1 MCLLKVQ
8 LNSRTMES
16 TSKLRV
22 VLLASEWGSK
32 RGRLSTINRELAIH
46 LAKCSEVEVSVLV
59 PRYDREERTAA
70 HNNKVSLIQAKEM
83 TGFKET
89 DCLSFPPDDLQID
102 FIVGHG
108 VELGRHAQVIRD
120 HRQCKWIQFVHTDPE
135 ELGMFKDDSDA
146 ISKAERQHQLEVEL
160 CVEADCV
167 VAVGAKLA
175 EAYRS
180 SLRFCEKDQ
189 DVFVLTPGIFSE
201 FFNVVQ
207 GKKDGNKCRVL
218 SFGRGDS
225 EAFSLKGFDTAAG
238 AVGNLDFAICIFAGA
253 QDRHQDEVANS
264 LKNFS
269 IPPERLR
276 VRTFIEIRERLKQQ
290 FSEVDIAILP
300 SRSEGFGLA
309 ALEALSAGLPVLVSD
324 NSGFGK
330 ALQEV
335 RFGSHY
341 VVSSEDPVLWAK
353 KIEEIWAKKREIRLE
368 EAKDLR
374 ANYGKKYNWEEQCKG
389 LVERMK
395 KVLDGR
401 SFSILMKSV

>member
-1 MCLLKVQ
+1 MLILKVQ

-22 VLLASEWGSK
+22 VLLASEWGSQ
-32 RGRLSTINRELAIH
+32 RNRLSTFNRELAIQ
-46 LAKCSEVEVSVLV
+46 LAKCPEVKVSVLV
-59 PRYDREERTAA
+59 PRCDQEERKAA
-70 HNNKVSLIQAKEM
+70 HNNKVSLIQAKEIK
-83 TGFKET
+83 FFEET

-108 VELGRHAQVIRD
+108 VELGRHAQVIRAR
-120 HRQCKWIQFVHTDPE
+120 RQCKWIQFVHTDPE

-146 ISKAERQHQLEVEL
+146 ISKAERQHKAEVDL
-160 CVEADCV
+160 CVKADCV
-167 VAVGAKLA
+167 VAVGSKVA
-175 EAYRS
+175 EAYRAYLS
-180 SLRFCEKDQ
+180 FCEKDQ
-189 DVFVLTPGIFSE
+189 DLFVLTPGIFSE
-201 FFNVVQ
+201 FFNAVQ
-207 GKKDGNKCRVL
+207 GKQDGNKCRVL
-218 SFGRGDS
+218 AFGRGDP
-225 EAFSLKGFDTAAG
+225 EDFSLKGFDIAAG
-238 AVGNLDFAICIFAGA
+238 AVGKLDDAICIFVDAK
-253 QDRHQDEVANS
+253 DRHQDEVADR

-269 IPPERLR
+269 ISPGRLR
-276 VRTFIEIRERLKQQ
+276 VRTFIEIRERLKQH

-341 VVSSEDPVLWAK
+341 VVSSEDAVLWAN
-353 KIEEIWAKKREIRLE
+353 KIKEIWTRKRETRLE

-374 ANYGKKYNWEEQCKG
+374 KNYDKKYTWEEQCKG

-401 SFSILMKSV
+401 SFSILVKSV

>member
-22 VLLASEWGSK
+22 VLLATEWGSK
-32 RGRLSTINRELAIH
+32 RGMLSTFNRELAIQ
-46 LAKCSEVEVSVLV
+46 LAKCPEVEVSVLV
-59 PRYDREERTAA
+59 PRYDQEESKAA
-70 HNNKVSLIQAKEM
+70 HNNKVSIIQAQEM
-83 TGFKET
+83 TGFEET
-89 DCLSFPPDDLQID
+89 DWLSFPPDDLQID
-102 FIVGHG
+102 FVVGHG
-108 VELGRHAQVIRD
+108 VELGRHAQVIR
-120 HRQCKWIQFVHTDPE
+120 HKRQCKWIQFVHTDPE
-135 ELGMFKDDSDA
+135 ELGIIKDDSYA
-146 ISKAERQHQLEVEL
+146 ISKAERQHKAEVEL
-160 CVEADCV
+160 CAKANCV
-167 VAVGAKLA
+167 VAVGPKIA
-175 EAYRS
+175 EAYRYY
-180 SLRFCEKDQ
+180 LRFCKKDQ

-207 GKKDGNKCRVL
+207 GKQDGNKCRVL
-218 SFGRGDS
+218 AFGLGDS
-225 EAFSLKGFDTAAG
+225 EDFSLKGFDIVAG
-238 AVGNLDFAICIFAGA
+238 AVGKLDDAICIFVGA
-253 QDRHQDEVANS
+253 QDRHQDEVADR

-276 VRTFIEIRERLKQQ
+276 VRTFIKIRERLKQQ

-309 ALEALSAGLPVLVSD
+309 ALEALSAGLPVLVSN

-335 RFGSHY
+335 PFGSNY
-341 VVSSEDPVLWAK
+341 VVSSEDAVLWAE
-353 KIEEIWAKKREIRLE
+353 KIKEIWAKKRETRLE
-368 EAKDLR
+368 EAKHLR
-374 ANYGKKYNWEEQCKG
+374 ENYDKKYIWAEQCKG

-401 SFSILMKSV
+401 SFLF

>member
-1 MCLLKVQ
+1 
-8 LNSRTMES
+8 MES

-32 RGRLSTINRELAIH
+32 RSRLSTFNRELAIQ
-46 LAKCSEVEVSVLV
+46 LAKCPEVKVSVLV
-59 PRYDREERTAA
+59 PRYDQEERKAA
-70 HNNKVSLIQAKEM
+70 HNNKVSIIQAKEM
-83 TGFKET
+83 TGFEET
-89 DCLSFPPDDLQID
+89 DWLSFPPDDLQID
-102 FIVGHG
+102 FVVGHG
-108 VELGRHAQVIRD
+108 VELGRHAQVIR
-120 HRQCKWIQFVHTDPE
+120 HKRQCKWIQFVHTDPE
-135 ELGMFKDDSDA
+135 ELGMLKDDSDA
-146 ISKAERQHQLEVEL
+146 IYKAERQRQVEVDL

-167 VAVGAKLA
+167 VAVGHKLA

-207 GKKDGNKCRVL
+207 GKQDGNKCRVL
-218 SFGRGDS
+218 AFGLGDS
-225 EAFSLKGFDTAAG
+225 EDFSLKGFDIAAG
-238 AVGNLDFAICIFAGA
+238 ALGKLDDAICIFVGA
-253 QDRHQDEVANS
+253 QDRHQDEVAD
-264 LKNFS
+264 
-269 IPPERLR
+269 
-276 VRTFIEIRERLKQQ
+276 RTRERLKQQ

-341 VVSSEDPVLWAK
+341 VVSSEDAVLWAK
-353 KIEEIWAKKREIRLE
+353 KINEIWARNRETRLE

-374 ANYGKKYNWEEQCKG
+374 ENYGKKYIWEEQCKG

-395 KVLDGR
+395 KVLDGCQT
-401 SFSILMKSV
+401 SIIVVWFCIGCLYFFR

>member
-1 MCLLKVQ
+1 
-8 LNSRTMES
+8 MES

-32 RGRLSTINRELAIH
+32 RGRLSTFNRELAIQ
-46 LAKCSEVEVSVLV
+46 LAKCPEVKVSVLV
-59 PRYDREERTAA
+59 PRYDQEERKAA
-70 HNNKVSLIQAKEM
+70 HNNKVSLIQAEEM
-83 TGFKET
+83 TGFEET
-89 DCLSFPPDDLQID
+89 NWLFFPPDDLQID
-102 FIVGHG
+102 FVVGHG
-108 VELGRHAQVIRD
+108 VELGRHAQAIR
-120 HRQCKWIQFVHTDPE
+120 HKRQCKWIQFVHTDPE

-146 ISKAERQHQLEVEL
+146 ISKAERQHRLEVDL

-167 VAVGAKLA
+167 VAVGPKLA
-175 EAYRS
+175 EAYRYY
-180 SLRFCEKDQ
+180 LRFCDKDQ
-189 DVFVLTPGIFSE
+189 DVLVLTPGIFSE

-207 GKKDGNKCRVL
+207 GKQDGNKCRVL
-218 SFGRGDS
+218 AFGRGDS
-225 EAFSLKGFDTAAG
+225 EDFSLKGFDIVAG
-238 AVGNLDFAICIFAGA
+238 AVGKLDDAICIFVGT
-253 QDRHQDEVANS
+253 QDRHQDEVADR

-276 VRTFIEIRERLKQQ
+276 VRTSKKIRERLKQQ
-290 FSEVDIAILP
+290 FSEADIAILP

-335 RFGSHY
+335 PFGSHY
-341 VVSSEDPVLWAK
+341 VVSSEDAALWAK
-353 KIEEIWAKKREIRLE
+353 KIKEIWAKKRETRLK

-374 ANYGKKYNWEEQCKG
+374 ENYGKKYIWEEQCND

-401 SFSILMKSV
+401 SFSILVKSV

>member
-32 RGRLSTINRELAIH
+32 RGRRSTFNRELAIQ

-59 PRYDREERTAA
+59 PRYNREERTAA

-83 TGFKET
+83 TGFEET
-89 DCLSFPPDDLQID
+89 DWLSFPPDDLQID
-102 FIVGHG
+102 FVVGHG
-108 VELGRHAQVIRD
+108 VELGRHAQVIR
-120 HRQCKWIQFVHTDPE
+120 HKRQCKWIQFVHTDPE
-135 ELGMFKDDSDA
+135 ELGMLKDDSDA
-146 ISKAERQHQLEVEL
+146 ISKAERQRQVEVDL
-160 CVEADCV
+160 CVKADCV
-167 VAVGAKLA
+167 VAVGHKLA

-207 GKKDGNKCRVL
+207 GRQDGNKCRVL
-218 SFGRGDS
+218 AFGRGDS
-225 EAFSLKGFDTAAG
+225 EAFSLKGFDIAAG
-238 AVGNLDFAICIFAGA
+238 AVGTLDDAICIFVGA
-253 QDRHQDEVANS
+253 QDRHQDEVADR

-269 IPPERLR
+269 IPPQRLR

-335 RFGSHY
+335 PFGSHY
-341 VVSSEDPVLWAK
+341 VVSSEDAVLWAK
-353 KIEEIWAKKREIRLE
+353 KIEEIWAKKRELRLE

-374 ANYGKKYNWEEQCKG
+374 ENYGKKYNWKEQCKG

-401 SFSILMKSV
+401 SFSILVKSV